1 LSARFTSIAYPTTAD
16 IYGYCDVLKRS
27 IQKQKGTVTGFPLI
41 HVRKTDNDS
50 FEIQAALPTNRK
62 LENDGKVFYRRM
74 VPGNFLCA
82 EVKGGPF
89 TVNEAVKQLNFFL
102 QDHNK
107 TQIAIP
113 FQQLVT
119 NRLSEP
125 DTSKWI
131 TRVYLPVVE

>member
-1 LSARFTSIAYPTTAD
+1 
-16 IYGYCDVLKRS
+16 
-27 IQKQKGTVTGFPLI
+27 
-41 HVRKTDNDS
+41 
-50 FEIQAALPTNRK
+50 
-62 LENDGKVFYRRM
+62 DGKVFYRRM

-89 TVNEAVKQLNFFL
+89 TVNEAVKQLDFFL

-113 FQQLVT
+113 FQQLIT